1 MFKHKILITLLVIP
15 IALLLLWPAASPVRA
30 GGTVG
35 DGTPASCTDAALLAA
50 LIGGGT
56 ISFDCGANPHNIIAS
71 TYVIA
76 TDTVIDG
83 GGRITLNGEDLR
95 QVFIVASAASLT
107 LDNLTIAHGGWPG
120 NGGAI
125 ANNGT
130 LILNNSIVRDS
141 YSFNGYGGGIYN
153 TGALFVNNSQILN
166 NSTGPGFAGGGI
178 FNNNGTVTISSST
191 VSGNASPYGGGIDSV
206 GTLTIDGSTIS
217 GNFATVA
224 LGGGLDVGGIIH
236 INNSVIENNFAELG
250 GGGINAT
257 TAGNVSITNS
267 AVVNNEAD
275 AFTEFTTGG
284 GILNAGKLTLTAV
297 TLQDNRAYDGGG
309 LYNNGTQA
317 VTVQTST
324 ISGNEAAGGDGG
336 GIYLYPGALTLL
348 NSTLS
353 GNAAVGYGGGLF
365 ATTGTAQLT
374 NVTFNLNIAAREGGG
389 LYKSDGASLS
399 LINTI
404 IANNTG
410 GDCGL
415 QNPLTSNGYNLAGDA
430 TCGLNNTGDLE
441 NTDPLLSPLADNGG
455 FTLTHLPQAASP
467 ALDGGSNINCPAT
480 DQRGIVRPQKGVCD
494 IGAVEVAPP
503 GEPTATPTLTPT
515 PTQTPTATPTSTPS
529 ATPTPTRTPTP
540 TPANVNIALTTLEVT
555 QGIQHTSGTGVILIA
570 GKRTYVRLHMR
581 RTSGTGDP
589 FVTARLYRVLNGVR
603 VGEPLRPSNPVGWV
617 IFRRYW
623 PGFPN
628 QAGAVNQGLLGL
640 EPWLK
645 AVTKPN
651 RNAPN
656 DSFYFL
662 LPTAWTAD
670 GNLTLEGEINPPGI
684 PGGVAEA
691 NRGDN
696 VKRETVTFHNTP
708 PLNLRLVSV
717 AYKVGNITY
726 TPSVTQTYE
735 LEDWLRRA
743 YPIPRLNV
751 VRDSTDMTY
760 LKRLPTADEV
770 NARLAWLRFFMQLG
784 KADSA
789 NMHYYGM
796 VSDGDGSL
804 FMRGL
809 AYNKADD
816 PGGGFVSSGPTG
828 SPKAGGR
835 FAWDEDNDGTSYGD
849 WYGGH
854 EIGHTMG
861 RAHVLCRGDE
871 AGGETFP
878 AYPLSNGSIGRFV
891 TLDLYYGFDVR
902 LRGPI
907 VYPSTWTDVMTYCA
921 NEWISWY
928 TYQGIRDRLVA
939 ENARAVRKTSTEGD
953 YLVLSGVISNTA
965 TTATL
970 NEIYH
975 IVGEEI
981 LPPSTPG
988 DYAIRLRDASNNL
1001 LAAHAF
1007 TPAEGH
1013 EDMADPQAVWAF
1025 FEGVDYVPGTALIE
1039 IVHGATVLASRA
1051 VSPNAPS
1058 VSVTNPTSG
1067 TVVDSS
1073 GLTIT
1078 WNGQDDDGDSLIA
1091 TLSFSADGGATFTP
1105 LRVNATETQ
1114 VIIPLEEL
1122 AGTSQG
1128 VIRVMVSDGVN
1139 TARADSEGYFS
1150 VPDLPPQA
1158 QILSPDEGAFFAG
1171 GQTIPL
1177 EAFATDKEDGPLPDG
1192 AYQWTSNL
1200 SGLLGGG
1207 PTLDVTTTLIAG
1219 SHLVTLTVTD
1229 SQSHTSVLTRT
1240 ITIIDENNPLATPGP
1255 ALAVAPSGPNFVVEL
1270 GSAAVQIQ
1278 TLSLRNLAA
1287 GELTW
1292 TATENIPWLAL
1303 SITSGATSADPEL
1316 QVNAAGLPLGS
1327 YSGAITF
1334 TAVAAGAGSVPSQT
1348 VKVYLSVI
1356 PVAGYQVYLPLVVK

>member
-515 PTQTPTATPTSTPS
+515 PTQTPTATPTSTP
-529 ATPTPTRTPTP
+529 
-540 TPANVNIALTTLEVT
+540 
-555 QGIQHTSGTGVILIA
+555 
-570 GKRTYVRLHMR
+570 
-581 RTSGTGDP
+581 
-589 FVTARLYRVLNGVR
+589 
-603 VGEPLRPSNPVGWV
+603 
-617 IFRRYW
+617 
-623 PGFPN
+623 
-628 QAGAVNQGLLGL
+628 
-640 EPWLK
+640 
-645 AVTKPN
+645 
-651 RNAPN
+651 
-656 DSFYFL
+656 
-662 LPTAWTAD
+662 
-670 GNLTLEGEINPPGI
+670 
-684 PGGVAEA
+684 
-691 NRGDN
+691 
-696 VKRETVTFHNTP
+696 
-708 PLNLRLVSV
+708 
-717 AYKVGNITY
+717 
-726 TPSVTQTYE
+726 
-735 LEDWLRRA
+735 
-743 YPIPRLNV
+743 
-751 VRDSTDMTY
+751 
-760 LKRLPTADEV
+760 
-770 NARLAWLRFFMQLG
+770 
-784 KADSA
+784 
-789 NMHYYGM
+789 
-796 VSDGDGSL
+796 
-804 FMRGL
+804 
-809 AYNKADD
+809 
-816 PGGGFVSSGPTG
+816 
-828 SPKAGGR
+828 
-835 FAWDEDNDGTSYGD
+835 
-849 WYGGH
+849 
-854 EIGHTMG
+854 
-861 RAHVLCRGDE
+861 
-871 AGGETFP
+871 
-878 AYPLSNGSIGRFV
+878 
-891 TLDLYYGFDVR
+891 
-902 LRGPI
+902 
-907 VYPSTWTDVMTYCA
+907 
-921 NEWISWY
+921 
-928 TYQGIRDRLVA
+928 
-939 ENARAVRKTSTEGD
+939 
-953 YLVLSGVISNTA
+953 
-965 TTATL
+965 
-970 NEIYH
+970 
-975 IVGEEI
+975 
-981 LPPSTPG
+981 
-988 DYAIRLRDASNNL
+988 
-1001 LAAHAF
+1001 
-1007 TPAEGH
+1007 
-1013 EDMADPQAVWAF
+1013 
-1025 FEGVDYVPGTALIE
+1025 
-1039 IVHGATVLASRA
+1039 
-1051 VSPNAPS
+1051 
-1058 VSVTNPTSG
+1058 
-1067 TVVDSS
+1067 
-1073 GLTIT
+1073 
-1078 WNGQDDDGDSLIA
+1078 
-1091 TLSFSADGGATFTP
+1091 
-1105 LRVNATETQ
+1105 
-1114 VIIPLEEL
+1114 
-1122 AGTSQG
+1122 
-1128 VIRVMVSDGVN
+1128 
-1139 TARADSEGYFS
+1139 
-1150 VPDLPPQA
+1150 
-1158 QILSPDEGAFFAG
+1158 
-1171 GQTIPL
+1171 
-1177 EAFATDKEDGPLPDG
+1177 
-1192 AYQWTSNL
+1192 
-1200 SGLLGGG
+1200 
-1207 PTLDVTTTLIAG
+1207 
-1219 SHLVTLTVTD
+1219 
-1229 SQSHTSVLTRT
+1229 
-1240 ITIIDENNPLATPGP
+1240 
-1255 ALAVAPSGPNFVVEL
+1255 
-1270 GSAAVQIQ
+1270 
-1278 TLSLRNLAA
+1278 
-1287 GELTW
+1287 
-1292 TATENIPWLAL
+1292 
-1303 SITSGATSADPEL
+1303 
-1316 QVNAAGLPLGS
+1316 
-1327 YSGAITF
+1327 
-1334 TAVAAGAGSVPSQT
+1334 
-1348 VKVYLSVI
+1348 
-1356 PVAGYQVYLPLVVK
+1356 